1 MQGGSRHI
9 IQAMQVEHVSRK
21 ANCIGV
27 FEDLFVVG
35 HLKRMQTSPK
45 KR

>member
-1 MQGGSRHI
+1 VQGGSRHI
-9 IQAMQVEHVSRK
+9 IQAMQVEPVSRK
-21 ANCIGV
+21 ACIGA

-35 HLKRMQTSPK
+35 HLKHMQTSPK